1 MVSTCKRGRSELRVT
16 HKRRPTT
23 CKVTNAPVESLQF
36 MYKRESGK
44 AQVRVEKIGSFETDL
59 QGDVDSGKNMLFG
72 AFALVYVVEGQLKV
86 LLDENH
92 AHEQVHHLKAGETLF
107 MERDEDASPTSI
119 LMNATNEHGRS
130 SVAGVGKCVK

>member
-1 MVSTCKRGRSELRVT
+1 MA
-16 HKRRPTT
+16 
-23 CKVTNAPVESLQF
+23 NAPVESLQF
-36 MYKRESGK
+36 TLKRESGN

-72 AFALVYVVEGQLKV
+72 AFALVYVVEGQLDV

-92 AHEQVHHLKAGETLF
+92 AHEQLHHLNAGETLF

-119 LMNATNEHGRS
+119 LMNATNEQGRT
-130 SVAGVGKCVK
+130 SVAGVGKVLHNYIYKSKRH